1 LTSDIANPT
10 VLDPEIVET
19 LDEDNRLT
27 RDYVARVLDAVD
39 EGDLDEVYRLVEPLH
54 EADIADLLEL
64 TSSERRGLLA
74 ISIGDLMSAEVLAEV
89 ND

>member
-1 LTSDIANPT
+1 MTSEIANPN

-27 RDYVARVLDAVD
+27 RDFVDRVLDAVD

-54 EADIADLLEL
+54 
-64 TSSERRGLLA
+64 
-74 ISIGDLMSAEVLAEV
+74 
-89 ND
+89 